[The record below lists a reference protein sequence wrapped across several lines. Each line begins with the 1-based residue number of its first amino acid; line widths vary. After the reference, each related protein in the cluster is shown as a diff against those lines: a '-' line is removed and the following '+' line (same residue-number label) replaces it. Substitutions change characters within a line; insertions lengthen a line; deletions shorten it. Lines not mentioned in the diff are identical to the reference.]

1 MLFLVINI
9 SRAIANVAWVTLA
22 VIIFIILYRLLLRKL
37 KKGRLEKGRYI
48 TFHPIDPD
56 PAHGNI
62 QLFYE
67 AEEALELKVTIFSV
81 DHATT
86 HEITDQMLKKGGNI
100 VSLDT
105 TQFDDGM
112 YFIEAKTPYQKLSKR
127 IEIINNTGN

>member
-22 VIIFIILYRLLLRKL
+22 IIIFIVLYRLLLRKL
-37 KKGRLEKGRYI
+37 KKGRIEKGRYI

-56 PAHGNI
+56 PAHGKI
-62 QLFYE
+62 QLYFE
-67 AEEALELKVTIFSV
+67 AEEAIELQVTIYSI
-81 DHATT
+81 DRATT
-86 HEITDQMLKKGGNI
+86 NEITDQVLKKGGNI

-105 TQFDDGM
+105 MQFDDGM

-127 IEIINNTGN
+127 IEIKNSTGS